1 MPFFYHSQDFIKP
14 FTMPSITDDPYWDPY
29 WATQLRGDQIDY
41 PNSLPANM
49 TSGFVRA
56 IELEWDPK
64 AESSLRRAVRTYR
77 IRNEKLKAMTEH
89 YAYQVADER
98 NKSYVLIM

>member
-1 MPFFYHSQDFIKP
+1 M
-14 FTMPSITDDPYWDPY
+14 DDPYWDPY
-29 WATQLRGDQIDY
+29 WATKLRGDQIDY

-64 AESSLRRAVRTYR
+64 AESSLNRAVRTYR
-77 IRNEKLKAMTEH
+77 IRYDKLKAMTEH

-98 NKSYVLIM
+98 NKSYVLIMYVSIHGGFDSVS